1 MNELQR
7 LSQFRGITMIPRNF
21 VELGMTYSS
30 WIREVFHGIRND
42 IFQLRRSREVFHG
55 PKNLKFVAA
64 QDGYVEDILTRVGSP
79 DLIWLRWY
87 KCPCSYLPSW
97 IPMEN
102 LRVLEVAGSKLT
114 ELWRP
119 ESQACK
125 CVSSLFVPFISIYR

>member
-1 MNELQR
+1 MNELQG

-21 VELGMTYSS
+21 AKLEMTY
-30 WIREVFHGIRND
+30 F
-42 IFQLRRSREVFHG
+42 RRSREVFHG

-64 QDGYVEDILTRVGSP
+64 QDGYVEDILTRAGSP
-79 DLIWLRWY
+79 DLIWLHWY
-87 KCPCSYLPSW
+87 ECPCSYLPSW